1 MGKGV
6 KSELKMVDIFIPIL
20 IAFVLIYALIKGVD
34 AYDGFVEGAKG
45 ALPLM
50 ASLLPYIIAMFVAIE
65 LFRNS
70 GLSGH
75 ICKFLS
81 PIFKFVGMPPEV
93 CELTLIRPFS
103 SNAGYVLLRDIF
115 SSYGVDSYIGKCASV
130 IMGSSDTIFYV
141 SSIYFATTKVKKTG
155 LAIPIA
161 LACNV
166 VCCVLAC
173 LFNSS

>member
-1 MGKGV
+1 
-6 KSELKMVDIFIPIL
+6 MVDLFIPIL

-34 AYDGFVEGAKG
+34 AYSGFVNGAKG
-45 ALPLM
+45 SLPLM
-50 ASLLPYIIAMFVAIE
+50 AGLLPYIIAMFVAVE

-70 GLSGH
+70 GLSGVLSRL
-75 ICKFLS
+75 LS
-81 PIFKFVGMPPEV
+81 PVYKFIGVPTEL

-115 SSYGVDSYIGKCASV
+115 NQYGVDSYVGKCASV

-141 SSIYFATTKVKKTG
+141 SSIYFSATKVRKTG

-161 LACNV
+161 LLCNV
-166 VCCVLAC
+166 ACCVLAC
-173 LFNSS
+173 FCCRFI

>member
-1 MGKGV
+1 
-6 KSELKMVDIFIPIL
+6 MVDLFIPML

-34 AYDGFVEGAKG
+34 AYTGFVNGAKG

-50 ASLLPYIIAMFVAIE
+50 ANLLPYIIAMFVAVE

-70 GLSGH
+70 GLSA
-75 ICKFLS
+75 ILCRVLS
-81 PIFKFVGMPPEV
+81 PLYKLIGIPTEV

-103 SNAGYVLLRDIF
+103 SNAGYVLLKDIF
-115 SSYGVDSYIGKCASV
+115 NTYGVDSYVGKCASV

-141 SSIYFATTKVKKTG
+141 SSIYFASTKVKKTG

-161 LACNV
+161 LLCNV
-166 VCCVLAC
+166 ACCILSC
-173 LFNSS
+173 FCCRFI

>member
-1 MGKGV
+1 MI
-6 KSELKMVDIFIPIL
+6 DILIPIL
-20 IAFVLIYALIKGVD
+20 IALVLIYALIKGVD
-34 AYDGFVEGAKG
+34 AYSCFVNGAKG

-50 ASLLPYIIAMFVAIE
+50 ASLLPYMITMFVAVE

-70 GLSGH
+70 GLSYYL
-75 ICKFLS
+75 CKVLS
-81 PIFKFVGMPPEV
+81 PLYKLMKIPSEL

-115 SSYGVDSYIGKCASV
+115 ARYGVDSYIGKCASV

-141 SSIYFATTKVKKTG
+141 SSIYFSCTSVKKTG

-161 LACNV
+161 LVCNV
-166 VCCVLAC
+166 VCCLLSC
-173 LFNSS
+173 FCCRFI

>member
-1 MGKGV
+1 
-6 KSELKMVDIFIPIL
+6 MVDLFIPIL
-20 IAFVLIYALIKGVD
+20 IAFLLVYALIKGVD
-34 AYDGFVEGAKG
+34 AYSGFVKGAKG

-50 ASLLPYIIAMFVAIE
+50 ASLLPFMIAMFVAVE

-70 GLSGH
+70 GLSDYL
-75 ICKFLS
+75 CKFLA
-81 PIFKFVGMPPEV
+81 PVFRYIGVPPEV

-115 SSYGVDSYIGKCASV
+115 TRYGVDSYIGKCASV

-155 LAIPIA
+155 LTIPIA
-161 LACNV
+161 LVCNV
-166 VCCVLAC
+166 ACCILAC
-173 LFNSS
+173 FCCRFI